1 MFIIRLLAQLNTIS
15 KNMKGLIDLLSIF
28 QNIAKA
34 NNIKLEERRDLII
47 VTIEVLVQAQDVF

>member
-1 MFIIRLLAQLNTIS
+1 
-15 KNMKGLIDLLSIF
+15 MKGLIDLLSIF